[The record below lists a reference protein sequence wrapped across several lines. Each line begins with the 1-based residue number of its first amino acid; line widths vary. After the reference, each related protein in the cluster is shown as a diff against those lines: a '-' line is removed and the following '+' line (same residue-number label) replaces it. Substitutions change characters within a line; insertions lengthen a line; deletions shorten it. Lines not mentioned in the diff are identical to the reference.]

1 MSSQPTTGVSTAAV
15 TLDGFGVLDECH
27 RQTLVALG
35 QLDTL
40 VSRLKDNGP
49 DDEARTLADKIIEH
63 FSFTARR
70 HHEDEE
76 RYVFPQLVVGGDPAT
91 VQAVLRLQ
99 QDHNW
104 IEEDWMELSA
114 HLEAVASGRSW
125 CDVDLLREGAE
136 IFSALLHEHIALE
149 ESFIYPQA
157 RARLRP
163 GEVLD
168 IGRTA
173 ATRRRVPS
181 AAKRV

>member
-1 MSSQPTTGVSTAAV
+1 MSPSIDPGASAV
-15 TLDGFGVLDECH
+15 PATHDGFEVLDECH
-27 RQTLVALG
+27 RQTLKALD
-35 QLDTL
+35 QLDAL
-40 VSRLKDNGP
+40 VARLTDGGP
-49 DDEARTLADKIIEH
+49 DEAARGLAEQIIEH
-63 FSFTARR
+63 FSFASRL

-76 RYVFPQLVVGGDPAT
+76 RHVFPRLVVGGDPAT

-125 CDVDLLREGAE
+125 CDLELLREGAD
-136 IFSALLHEHIALE
+136 IFSALLHDHIALE

-163 GEVLD
+163 GEVLEL
-168 IGRTA
+168 RRESTA
-173 ATRRRVPS
+173 RRR
-181 AAKRV
+181 AARAARRA